1 MVAAA
6 AELNQGIERFE
17 GFDAEAKP
25 ALPVALEG
33 EGIDLAVLKKA
44 EDSDD
49 LVVRLVETRG
59 RRATAKLSACSGA
72 GRTPAARATP
82 ILANELAETGS
93 PLALPAKLSFRPF
106 EIKTLRIS
114 R

>member
-1 MVAAA
+1 MNGKGNHSAFSI
-6 AELNQGIERFE
+6 QHS
-17 GFDAEAKP
+17 

-59 RRATAKLSACSGA
+59 RRAKAVLSAARSGG
-72 GRTPAARATP
+72 GRAPTGRAVP
-82 ILANELAETGS
+82 ILANELAETGAQ
-93 PLALPAKLSFRPF
+93 LALPAKLSFRPF
-106 EIKTLRIS
+106 EIKTLRLS